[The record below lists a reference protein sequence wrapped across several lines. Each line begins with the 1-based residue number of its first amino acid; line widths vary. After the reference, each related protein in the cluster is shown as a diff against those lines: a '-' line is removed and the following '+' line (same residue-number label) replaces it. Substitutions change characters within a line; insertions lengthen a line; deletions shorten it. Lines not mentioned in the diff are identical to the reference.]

1 VAGVTRDS
9 QAIEAMAGSIP
20 AIISGFAPNRGMSRG
35 ASRDTA
41 NNAMVIGSGRTTPG

>member
-1 VAGVTRDS
+1 MAGVTRHS

-20 AIISGFAPNRGMSRG
+20 EIISGFVPTRSISLG

-41 NNAMVIGSGRTTPG
+41 NSAMEHGCG